1 MHVPSSQAETSSPL
15 RRTRGVVRSSAHQT
29 PLPLRYSTGGAG
41 VPATTRRVP
50 KHTAGQPPATAHSTA
65 ERASTSPT
73 RQWRP
78 AGFAKPAQPH
88 GAGVPGAPS
97 LPPRE
102 VSPTTPTTLPHPLP
116 TPTTG
121 FRFQVSGVTSR

>member
-50 KHTAGQPPATAHSTA
+50 KHTAGRPPATAHSTN

-73 RQWRP
+73 RC
-78 AGFAKPAQPH
+78 
-88 GAGVPGAPS
+88 
-97 LPPRE
+97 E
-102 VSPTTPTTLPHPLP
+102 
-116 TPTTG
+116 
-121 FRFQVSGVTSR
+121 

>member
-50 KHTAGQPPATAHSTA
+50 KHTAGQPPATRSLHR
-65 ERASTSPT
+65 RAGIYLSDSP
-73 RQWRP
+73 
-78 AGFAKPAQPH
+78 
-88 GAGVPGAPS
+88 VDS
-97 LPPRE
+97 LY
-102 VSPTTPTTLPHPLP
+102 
-116 TPTTG
+116 
-121 FRFQVSGVTSR
+121 

>member
-65 ERASTSPT
+65 ERASTSLST
-73 RQWRP
+73 REAHVLSQ
-78 AGFAKPAQPH
+78 GMHK
-88 GAGVPGAPS
+88 GGVQMNRG
-97 LPPRE
+97 
-102 VSPTTPTTLPHPLP
+102 
-116 TPTTG
+116 
-121 FRFQVSGVTSR
+121 